1 MIGYWISGATNMHM
15 WRHGLIA
22 LSALMALCLSPAT
35 AVADD
40 FDTCEKESGDVAIAA
55 CTRGI
60 ASGKYKGDKLAVLYN
75 DRGVE
80 YANKGDRDRSIAD
93 LDQAIKL
100 KPDYPEA
107 YSNRGDAWRIK
118 GDLVRAMADLD
129 KSIEL
134 NPKSASPYYNRGLT
148 WEAQK
153 DWQNALTDFKKFSE
167 LAPKDPDGPKAVA
180 RVTKAMGGK

>member
-1 MIGYWISGATNMHM
+1 MHLS
-15 WRHGLIA
+15 RHGLIV

-40 FDTCEKESGDVAIAA
+40 FDTCEKESGDIAIAA
-55 CTRGI
+55 CSRAI
-60 ASGKYKGDKLAVLYN
+60 ASGNYKGEKLAVLYN

-80 YANKGDRDRSIAD
+80 HANKGERDRSIAD
-93 LDQAIKL
+93 LDQAIRL

-129 KSIEL
+129 QSIQL
-134 NPKSASPYYNRGLT
+134 NPKSASPYYNRGLA
-148 WEAQK
+148 WEANKDLQK
-153 DWQNALTDFKKFSE
+153 ALADFKKFTE
-167 LAPKDPDGPKAVA
+167 LAPSDPDGPRAVA
-180 RVTKAMGGK
+180 RVTKALGGK